1 MVCWQMCE
9 SILLVGSYGYVN
21 VLPPPAP
28 GTGTSA
34 MASSMTVA
42 WLTPLMRADGDK
54 STLCAMTGMQ
64 IAFTSSGMTYSRP
77 CNIAYAFAPF
87 IRFMLARGDTPRV
100 ASGWLRVALAV
111 STMYRFMSE
120 SMYMESVYCCR
131 LSISCG
137 VQA

>member
-1 MVCWQMCE
+1 MRLFFSLSRVSRGMLADRCC
-9 SILLVGSYGYVN
+9 VYVN

-34 MASSMTVA
+34 MASSMIVA

-54 STLCAMTGMQ
+54 STRCAMTGMQ

-100 ASGWLRVALAV
+100 ASG
-111 STMYRFMSE
+111 
-120 SMYMESVYCCR
+120 
-131 LSISCG
+131 
-137 VQA
+137 